1 MEQQNNPTPIDT
13 INPSKMSWSVYEF
26 EKKDRHPDWLWTVGL
41 VFALASA
48 ISFFYGNIFFGI
60 FLVVAG
66 VVMILYARHEPKL
79 LTISF
84 EEKGLTINGD
94 LIPHDKIIQFWLD
107 ETDKPDKLLLQVK
120 GSFVP
125 IISLPLQGI
134 TSERVRLALKPF
146 VKEEFLRES
155 SSIKL
160 FDRIGF

>member
-1 MEQQNNPTPIDT
+1 MEQQNNSTPIHT
-13 INPSKMSWSVYEF
+13 SPSSKLSWSVYEF
-26 EKKDRHPDWLWTVGL
+26 EKRERHPDWMWTVGL

-48 ISFFYGNIFFGI
+48 VSFFYGNIFFGI
-60 FLVVAG
+60 FLVIAG
-66 VVMILYARHEPKL
+66 VVMILYARHEPKF

-84 EEKGLTINGD
+84 EEKGVTINGD
-94 LIPHDKIIQFWLD
+94 LIPHDKIVQFWLD
-107 ETDKPDKLLLQVK
+107 EIGKPDKLLLQVK

-125 IISLPLQGI
+125 IVSLPLQGV
-134 TSERVRLALKPF
+134 TSEGVRSALKPF